1 MKIPNWQHNSNKP
14 KKGRGIAKGRLKAR
28 RQALASLK
36 AKHMDSSR
44 TGTRDRQG
52 PFSMPY
58 NNGIDKRGYGVSR
71 AKGYVGQTTGH

>member
-36 AKHMDSSR
+36 AKYMDTSR
-44 TGTRDRQG
+44 SGTRDRQG
-52 PFSMPY
+52 PFFVPY
-58 NNGIDKRGYGVSR
+58 NSSIDE
-71 AKGYVGQTTGH
+71 KGYVIS